1 MDPLASLLR
10 PLVALINRQIQA
22 TTPARDICQEIT
34 GNVIAVRVSDSSLA
48 TYFHIGDNAITMTG
62 RYEEEPD
69 VVITGSLLSLARL
82 ATPSATEAIRDG
94 SVELH
99 GDARV
104 AQSFQQ
110 LLRYAR
116 PDIEEELSSLFGD
129 TAAHSMGNF
138 ARQAREWGIGA
149 RETMQQNISE
159 YLQEESRAVPGR
171 DEVDAF
177 RHDVETLR
185 DDVAR
190 FEARLN
196 KLVVSRS
203 AAGDS

>member
-34 GNVIAVRVSDSSLA
+34 GNVVAVRMSDSSLA
-48 TYFHIGDNAITMTG
+48 TYFHIGDDAITMTG

-116 PDIEEELSSLFGD
+116 PDIEEELSNLFGD

-138 ARQAREWGIGA
+138 ARQARDWGIGA
-149 RETMQQNISE
+149 RDTMQQNISE

-196 KLVVSRS
+196 KLVVSR
-203 AAGDS
+203 GQLT

>member
-10 PLVALINRQIQA
+10 PLVALINRQIHA
-22 TTPARDICQEIT
+22 TTPAREICHEIA
-34 GNVIAVRVSDSSLA
+34 GNVVAVRVNDSSLA
-48 TYFHIGDNAITMTG
+48 TYFHIEDDGITMTG
-62 RYEEEPD
+62 RYTSEPE
-69 VVITGSLLSLARL
+69 VVISGSLLSLAKL
-82 ATPSATEAIRDG
+82 ATDGATEAIRDG

-116 PDIEEELSSLFGD
+116 PDIEEELSNIFGD
-129 TAAHSMGNF
+129 AAASGIGNF
-138 ARQAREWGIGA
+138 ARRARDWGKNA
-149 RETMQQNISE
+149 RQTMHQNISE
-159 YLQEESRAVPGR
+159 YLQEESRAVPSR
-171 DEVDAF
+171 DEVDVF
-177 RHDVETLR
+177 SNDVNTLR

-196 KLVVSRS
+196 KLI
-203 AAGDS
+203 AGRTAIRGD

>member
-1 MDPLASLLR
+1 MDPLATLLR

-34 GNVIAVRVSDSSLA
+34 GNVVAVRVSDSSLA
-48 TYFHIGDNAITMTG
+48 TYFHIGDDAITMTG

-116 PDIEEELSSLFGD
+116 PDLEEELSNLFGD

-149 RETMQQNISE
+149 RDTMQQNISE
-159 YLQEESRAVPGR
+159 YLQEESRAVPAR

-177 RHDVETLR
+177 RRDVETLR

>member
-10 PLVALINRQIQA
+10 PLVALINRQIKA
-22 TTPARDICQEIT
+22 TTPAREICSEIA
-34 GNVIAVRVSDSSLA
+34 GNVVAVRVNDSSLA
-48 TYFHIGDNAITMTG
+48 TYFHIKDDGITMTG
-62 RYEEEPD
+62 RYTSEPE
-69 VVITGSLLSLARL
+69 VVISGSLLSLAKL

-116 PDIEEELSSLFGD
+116 PDIEEELSNIFGD
-129 TAAHSMGNF
+129 ATANSIGNF
-138 ARQAREWGIGA
+138 ARRARDWGDNV
-149 RETMQQNISE
+149 RQTMHQNISE
-159 YLQEESRAVPGR
+159 YLQEESRAVPSRG
-171 DEVDAF
+171 E
-177 RHDVETLR
+177 VETFRNEVNRLR

-196 KLVVSRS
+196 KLVVSQTAVKGS
-203 AAGDS
+203 

>member
-10 PLVALINRQIQA
+10 PLVTLINRQIRA
-22 TTPARDICQEIT
+22 TTPARDICREIA
-34 GNVIAVRVSDSSLA
+34 GNVVAVRVNDSSLA
-48 TYFHIGDNAITMTG
+48 AYFHIGDEGVTMTG
-62 RYEEEPD
+62 RYTSEPQ
-69 VVITGSLLSLARL
+69 VIISGSLLSLAKL
-82 ATPSATEAIRDG
+82 ATPTATEAIRDG

-116 PDIEEELSSLFGD
+116 PDIEEELSNIFGD
-129 TAAHSMGNF
+129 ATANSLGNF
-138 ARQAREWGIGA
+138 ARQARDWGENV
-149 RETMQQNISE
+149 RQTMHQNISE
-159 YLQEESRAVPGR
+159 YLQEESRAVPSR
-171 DEVDAF
+171 DEVDTF
-177 RHDVETLR
+177 RNDVNTLR

-196 KLVVSRS
+196 KLLVRQP
-203 AAGDS
+203 AAKDS

>member
-22 TTPARDICQEIT
+22 TTPAKEICRDIA
-34 GNVIAVRVSDSSLA
+34 GNVVAVRVSDSSLA
-48 TYFHIGDNAITMTG
+48 TYFHIEDNGITMTG
-62 RYEEEPD
+62 RYTSEPE
-69 VVITGSLLSLARL
+69 VVISGSLLSLAKL

-116 PDIEEELSSLFGD
+116 PDIEEELSNIVGD
-129 TAAHSMGNF
+129 ATANSIGNF
-138 ARQAREWGIGA
+138 ARQARDWGENV
-149 RETMQQNISE
+149 RQTMHQNISE
-159 YLQEESRAVPGR
+159 YLQEESRAVPSR
-171 DEVDAF
+171 DEVESF
-177 RHDVETLR
+177 RNDVNTLR

-196 KLVVSRS
+196 KLVVSQT
-203 AAGDS
+203 AVKDS

>member
-10 PLVALINRQIQA
+10 PLVALINRQIHA
-22 TTPARDICQEIT
+22 TTPAQEICHEIA
-34 GNVIAVRVSDSSLA
+34 GNVVAVRVNDSSLA
-48 TYFHIGDNAITMTG
+48 AYFHIEDDGITMTG
-62 RYEEEPD
+62 RYTSEPE
-69 VVITGSLLSLARL
+69 VVISGSLLSLAKL
-82 ATPSATEAIRDG
+82 ATHNATEAIRDG

-116 PDIEEELSSLFGD
+116 PDIEEELSNIFGD
-129 TAAHSMGNF
+129 AAANGIGNF
-138 ARQAREWGIGA
+138 ARRARDWGKNA
-149 RETMQQNISE
+149 RQTMHQNISE
-159 YLQEESRAVPGR
+159 YLHEESRAVPSR
-171 DEVDAF
+171 DEVEAF
-177 RHDVETLR
+177 RDDVNTLR

-196 KLVVSRS
+196 KVVVSQP
-203 AAGDS
+203 AARDS

>member
-1 MDPLASLLR
+1 MDPLETLLR
-10 PLVALINRQIQA
+10 PLVALLNRQIQA
-22 TTPARDICQEIT
+22 TTPARDICQEIA
-34 GNVIAVRVSDSSLA
+34 GNVVAVRVSDSSLA
-48 TYFHIGDNAITMTG
+48 TYFHIAEDAITLTG

-69 VVITGSLLSLARL
+69 VVISGSLLSLARL

-138 ARQAREWGIGA
+138 ARRAGEWGKDA
-149 RETMQQNISE
+149 RETLQQNISE

-171 DEVDAF
+171 AEVDAF
-177 RHDVETLR
+177 RHNVETLR

-196 KLVVSRS
+196 KIVVSRS
-203 AAGDS
+203 AAEDN

>member
-1 MDPLASLLR
+1 MDPLETLLR
-10 PLVALINRQIQA
+10 PLVALINRQIHA
-22 TTPARDICQEIT
+22 TTPARELCEEIS
-34 GNVIAVRVSDSSLA
+34 GKVIAVRVSDSALA
-48 TYFHIGDNAITMTG
+48 TYFHIKDAGITMTG
-62 RYEEEPD
+62 RYASEPD
-69 VVITGSLLSLARL
+69 VVISGSLLSLAKL
-82 ATPSATEAIRDG
+82 ATPSATEAIREG

-116 PDIEEELSSLFGD
+116 PDIEEELSSLIGD
-129 TAAHSMGNF
+129 SAAHSLGVF
-138 ARQAREWGIGA
+138 ARRARAWGENV

-159 YLQEESRAVPGR
+159 YLQEESRAVPAR
-171 DEVDAF
+171 DEIDAF
-177 RHDVETLR
+177 RHDVQTLT

-196 KLVVSRS
+196 RMTIRRS
-203 AAGDS
+203 ADESG

>member
-22 TTPARDICQEIT
+22 TTPAREICRDIAGSVVAI
-34 GNVIAVRVSDSSLA
+34 RVKDSSLA
-48 TYFHIGDNAITMTG
+48 TYFHIENDGIKMTG
-62 RYEEEPD
+62 VYTAEPD
-69 VVITGSLLSLARL
+69 VVIAGSLLSLAKL
-82 ATPSATEAIRDG
+82 ATPNATEAIREG

-104 AQSFQQ
+104 AQAFQK

-116 PDIEEELSSLFGD
+116 PDIEEELSNLIGD
-129 TAAHSMGNF
+129 AAAHSLGNF
-138 ARQAREWGIGA
+138 ARRAREWGKSA
-149 RETMQQNISE
+149 RQTMQQNVSE
-159 YLQEESRAVPGR
+159 YLQEESRAVPSR
-171 DEVDAF
+171 SEADSF
-177 RHDVETLR
+177 RNDVNTLR

-196 KLVVSRS
+196 KVIVSHT
-203 AAGDS
+203 AAKDS

>member
-22 TTPARDICQEIT
+22 TTPAREICQEIS
-34 GNVIAVRVSDSSLA
+34 GNVVAVRVSDSSLA
-48 TYFHIGDNAITMTG
+48 TYFHIGDDAITMTG
-62 RYEEEPD
+62 RYQDEPD

-116 PDIEEELSSLFGD
+116 PDIEEELSNLFGD

-149 RETMQQNISE
+149 RDTMQQNISE
-159 YLQEESRAVPGR
+159 YLREESRAVPGR

>member
-22 TTPARDICQEIT
+22 TTPAREICQEIS
-34 GNVIAVRVSDSSLA
+34 GNVVAVRVSDSSLA
-48 TYFHIGDNAITMTG
+48 TYFHIGDDAITMTG
-62 RYEEEPD
+62 RYQDEPD

-116 PDIEEELSSLFGD
+116 PDIEEELSNLFGD

-149 RETMQQNISE
+149 RDTMQQNISE
-159 YLQEESRAVPGR
+159 YLREEGRAVPGR